1 MINYSKKMAQLRYK
15 DLILQMYRDKKS
27 IAEITKNINFRLS
40 HTKQK
45 VKLSETTIR
54 NLIKRYKDIV

>member
-1 MINYSKKMAQLRYK
+1 MINYSKKMPQLRYK

-27 IAEITKNINFRLS
+27 IVEITKSINFRLS
-40 HTKQK
+40 RTIQK

>member
-1 MINYSKKMAQLRYK
+1 MAQLRYK